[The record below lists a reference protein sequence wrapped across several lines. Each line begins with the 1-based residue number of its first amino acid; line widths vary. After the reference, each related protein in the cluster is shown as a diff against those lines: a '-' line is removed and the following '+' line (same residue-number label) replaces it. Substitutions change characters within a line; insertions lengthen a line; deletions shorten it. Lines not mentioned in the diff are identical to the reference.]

1 MIISIKFKGKGSQF
15 SGQMYY
21 PVDWY
26 NQAGNGLTFGP
37 KPESDYIFNFVGPYY
52 PLPDEVCEGAEEGDA
67 IECSPC
73 RIQGCANYVYTNYT
87 FIPGEPTLPDEMY
100 DMDCATCLGLEET
113 KRRKNPWTSPGSA
126 PVYGE
131 GCGANGGNPN
141 GCMLPEVDN
150 RPYGS
155 CCVYVGSQK
164 IVVFQCFL
172 CIDFINIFRIIPA
185 MTVVHTTM
193 ATIQPTTL
201 LPGSSTMQPSLYGLE
216 EQLQRSSGRH
226 GPNTEVDM
234 RTACAKWVD
243 LA

>member
-1 MIISIKFKGKGSQF
+1 MQDKKYTWREGDKVCLRSSAYYAVTQYINADMGVFMTILVLVSLGETYGHGKKHLDNKHVLIVREKILPLP
-15 SGQMYY
+15 GQMYY

-26 NQAGNGLTFGP
+26 NQAGNGLTFDS
-37 KPESDYIFNFVGPYY
+37 KPESNYIFHFVGPYY
-52 PLPDEVCEGAEEGDA
+52 PQPDEVCEGAETGDA

-100 DMDCATCLGLEET
+100 DTNCATCPSIEEI
-113 KRRKNPWTSPGSA
+113 KSRKNPWASPGSA

-155 CCVYVGSQK
+155 CCVYVRVQY
-164 IVVFQCFL
+164 
-172 CIDFINIFRIIPA
+172 
-185 MTVVHTTM
+185 
-193 ATIQPTTL
+193 L
-201 LPGSSTMQPSLYGLE
+201 LILVNSFNTYKHILE
-216 EQLQRSSGRH
+216 LSKQ
-226 GPNTEVDM
+226 
-234 RTACAKWVD
+234 
-243 LA
+243 